1 MPLDLVIIMLG
12 TNDLKSRLGKPA
24 GGIACGVGALLDI
37 VANLPKLFL
46 DGQPERLLIRSAPL
60 GPLNLLTDT
69 FAGGAKKF
77 FELSRNYRGT

>member
-1 MPLDLVIIMLG
+1 MLG
-12 TNDLKSRLGKPA
+12 TNDLKSRLGEPA

-46 DGQPERLLIRSAPL
+46 GGPPERLLIWSVQL

-69 FAGGAKKF
+69 FVGGAEKF
-77 FELSRNYRGT
+77 YELSRNYRGT